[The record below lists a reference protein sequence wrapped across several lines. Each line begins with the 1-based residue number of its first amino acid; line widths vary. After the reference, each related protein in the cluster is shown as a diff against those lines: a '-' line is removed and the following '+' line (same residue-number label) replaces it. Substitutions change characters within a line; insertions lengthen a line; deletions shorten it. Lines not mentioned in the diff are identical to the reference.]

1 MSAAAGVLLRQPV
14 TLPAPVG
21 APPAPAG
28 FAPLAPLADIPH
40 GLAAAPFFSTGA
52 LVVARA
58 ADGTI
63 RAMGLYCPHKGAE
76 LRERAPRP
84 ARTRSL
90 PAMP

>member
-40 GLAAAPFFSTGA
+40 GLAAAPFFQTGA